1 MINIKPNAVLL
12 VLLSLFTC
20 FTSAAENASD
30 ADLREQLRQ
39 RLDHPSSTRLAGR
52 LALRAFYEKRDFKP
66 LWVSA
71 SGLSGSTRSDSALS
85 TIGENWL
92 ESLQA
97 VANEGLEPADYRF
110 SRIEQL
116 QQANNTD
123 ARADLELALSDAYLK
138 YCEQL
143 STGRLKPYNADSE
156 WHIRG
161 PIFDAASVL
170 DGLSERARLKP
181 IFAGLRPRSEQ
192 YLQLKEVLSR
202 YRKIEAEGGWPQ
214 MPKSA
219 EIKAGMRDQ
228 VAIVLRNRL
237 RISNDFRGEMQADPY
252 YFDSALDAALRRFQR
267 RHGLRADGILNKK
280 TRDALNIGVD
290 QRIVQVKI
298 ALERWRWLPAD
309 LGERFVWVSPVAAAV
324 SMMKHGNEVLAMRA
338 IVGRPYRAT
347 PSFAAELNQVVINPT
362 WTVPRS
368 IATADLL
375 PVQQRDAGFLQR
387 KNIRVFSSGKNAR
400 EVDPD
405 DVDWASLNSNNFPYK
420 LRQDAGPGNSLG
432 KIKFAFPN
440 PYDIFLHDT
449 PGKFLFNL
457 PNRTF
462 SSGCVRIEKPVA
474 LAAALATTEWSIDEI
489 QQEIDS
495 GKTRA
500 VNLLTPTPIYIVYL
514 TTRVNADGDVY
525 FHEDV
530 YGRDAAVS
538 KAWNAS
544 L

>member
-1 MINIKPNAVLL
+1 MNKIRLYVLL
-12 VLLSLFTC
+12 FVLFSLQTTFTN
-20 FTSAAENASD
+20 AAESASI
-30 ADLREQLRQ
+30 ASLQEPLRQ
-39 RLDHPSSTRLAGR
+39 RLDHPSSIRLAGR

-71 SGLSGSTRSDSALS
+71 AGLSN
-85 TIGENWL
+85 IGENWL
-92 ESLQA
+92 EMLQA
-97 VANEGLEPADYRF
+97 VADEGLEPADYQLA
-110 SRIEQL
+110 RIAQL
-116 QQANNTD
+116 QQLKGADAQAN
-123 ARADLELALSDAYLK
+123 LELALSDAYLK

-170 DGLSERARLKP
+170 NTLSERSRLKP
-181 IFAGLRPRSEQ
+181 IFKDLRPASEQ
-192 YLQLKEVLSR
+192 YLQLKEMLRR
-202 YRKIEAEGGWPQ
+202 YRKIETQGGWPRL
-214 MPKSA
+214 PDSA

-252 YFDSALDAALRRFQR
+252 YFDAALDAALRRFQR
-267 RHGLRADGILNKK
+267 RHGLRADGILTEK
-280 TRDALNIGVD
+280 TRNTLNIGVD
-290 QRIVQVKI
+290 RRIAQIKI

-309 LGERFVWVSPVAAAV
+309 LGERFVWVSPVGAAV
-324 SMMKHGNEVLAMRA
+324 SMMERGNEVLAMRA

-347 PSFAAELNQVVINPT
+347 PSFAATLTQVVINPT

-375 PVQQRDAGFLQR
+375 PMQQKDAGFLQR
-387 KNIRVFSSGKNAR
+387 KNIRVFSTGENAR
-400 EVDPD
+400 EIDPAE
-405 DVDWASLNSNNFPYK
+405 VEWSALNTNNFPYK

-432 KIKFAFPN
+432 KIKFVFPN
-440 PYDIFLHDT
+440 PYDIYLHDT

-474 LAAALATTEWSIDEI
+474 LASALATAEWTTEDI

-500 VNLLTPTPIYIVYL
+500 VSLLTPTPIYIVYM
-514 TTRVNADGDVY
+514 TTRVNADGDLY
-525 FHEDV
+525 FHTDV

-538 KAWNAS
+538 KVWGAS

>member
-1 MINIKPNAVLL
+1 M
-12 VLLSLFTC
+12 
-20 FTSAAENASD
+20 
-30 ADLREQLRQ
+30 REQLRQ

-52 LALRAFYEKRDFKP
+52 LALRAFYEKREFKP

-71 SGLSGSTRSDSALS
+71 SGLSA
-85 TIGENWL
+85 IGENWL
-92 ESLQA
+92 ENLQS
-97 VANEGLEPADYRF
+97 VADEGLEPSDYRLA
-110 SRIEQL
+110 RIEQL
-116 QQANNTD
+116 QQASTAG
-123 ARADLELALSDAYLK
+123 ARANLELALSDGYLK
-138 YCEQL
+138 YGEQL

-170 DGLSERARLKP
+170 DDLSERSRLKR
-181 IFAGLRPRSEQ
+181 IFKQLRPASEQ

-202 YRKIEAEGGWPQ
+202 YRKIKTQGGWPQ
-214 MPKSA
+214 LPASP
-219 EIKAGMRDQ
+219 EIKAGVRHQ

-267 RHGLRADGILNKK
+267 RHGLRADGVLNDK
-280 TRDALNIGVD
+280 TRTSLNIDVD
-290 QRIVQVKI
+290 QRITQIKI
-298 ALERWRWLPAD
+298 ALERWRWLPTD
-309 LGERFVWVSPVAAAV
+309 LGARFVWVSPVGASV
-324 SMMKHGNEVLAMRA
+324 SLMKEGKEVLAMRA

-347 PSFAAELNQVVINPT
+347 PSFAAKLTQVVINPT

-368 IATADLL
+368 IAIADLL
-375 PVQQRDAGFLQR
+375 PVQQKDDGFFKR
-387 KNIRVFSSGKNAR
+387 KHIRVFSTGNSAK
-400 EVDPD
+400 EIDPA
-405 DVDWASLNSNNFPYK
+405 DVNWPALNKNNFPYK
-420 LRQDAGPGNSLG
+420 LRQDAGASNSLG

-474 LAAALATTEWSIDEI
+474 LASALATSAWTTDEI
-489 QQEIDS
+489 QQEIDG

-500 VNLLTPTPIYIVYL
+500 VSLLTPTPIYIVYM

-525 FHEDV
+525 FHNDV

-538 KAWNAS
+538 KAWS
-544 L
+544 VGL

>member
-1 MINIKPNAVLL
+1 MKKLRLNAVLFIF
-12 VLLSLFTC
+12 LSLLTT
-20 FTSAAENASD
+20 FTSAAENTSN

-52 LALRAFYEKRDFKP
+52 LALRAFYEKRNFRP
-66 LWVSA
+66 LWVGA
-71 SGLSGSTRSDSALS
+71 SSLSPIGDS
-85 TIGENWL
+85 WL
-92 ESLQA
+92 EMLHA
-97 VANEGLEPADYRF
+97 VSTEGLEPSDYRLA
-110 SRIEQL
+110 RIQQL
-116 QQANNTD
+116 QQASSVD

-143 STGRLKPYNADSE
+143 STGRLKPYNADNE

-161 PIFDAASVL
+161 PIFDAADVL
-170 DGLSERARLKP
+170 DTLSERARLKQ
-181 IFAGLRPRSEQ
+181 IFNSLRPASEQ
-192 YLQLKEVLSR
+192 YLQLKETLGR
-202 YRKIEAEGGWPQ
+202 YREIAAQGSWPQ
-214 MPKSA
+214 IPAAA

-252 YFDSALDAALRRFQR
+252 YFDSALDKALRRFQR
-267 RHGLRADGILNKK
+267 RHGLRADGILNKT
-280 TRDALNIGVD
+280 TRDSLNIGVD
-290 QRIVQVKI
+290 QRIQQIKI

-309 LGERFVWVSPVAAAV
+309 LGERFVWVSPVGASV
-324 SMMKHGNEVLAMRA
+324 SMMKRGNEVLAMRA

-347 PSFAAELNQVVINPT
+347 PSFAATLNQVVINPT

-375 PVQQRDAGFLQR
+375 PMQQQDSGFLQR
-387 KNIRVFSSGKNAR
+387 KNIRVFSTGSSAQEIN
-400 EVDPD
+400 PD
-405 DVDWASLNSNNFPYK
+405 DVDWSSLDSNNFPYK

-474 LAAALATTEWSIDEI
+474 LASALATAEWTTDEI
-489 QQEIDS
+489 QREIDS

-500 VNLLTPTPIYIVYL
+500 VNLLMPTPIYIVYM

-538 KAWNAS
+538 KAWKAS
-544 L
+544 I